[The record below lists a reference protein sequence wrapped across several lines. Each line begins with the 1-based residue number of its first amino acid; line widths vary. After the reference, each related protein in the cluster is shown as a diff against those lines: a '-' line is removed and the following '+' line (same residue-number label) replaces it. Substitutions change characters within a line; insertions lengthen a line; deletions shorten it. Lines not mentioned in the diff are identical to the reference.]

1 MPYGIRLYGDTW
13 APEAARPERGV
24 PEVGW
29 LVGHEHQVWQIL
41 RVTPWPRDKWTEEDR
56 ERVAARGVKA
66 APVNVWMRPH
76 GVALPADP
84 VAARV
89 LEKSFSARPYHTL
102 WWVMRDEHYPV
113 CHRCGEPPPCRE
125 VWAGAVASRHMKELA
140 RFETSGV
147 CPACAEPISKR
158 QKSITFSENLR
169 IPGGPPVT
177 YHRRGRCFWGALTYE
192 KEWVAADPKRR
203 RVQLACPGVVTN
215 HGDGTY
221 ECTEG
226 ADCRGRDTNH
236 DGYQSCG
243 CRVCYVNGHF
253 GCYPKPGAVRRGG

>member
-1 MPYGIRLYGDTW
+1 MPYGVRLYGDTW
-13 APEAARPERGV
+13 APDHARPEQGV
-24 PEVGW
+24 PQVGW
-29 LVGHEHQVWQIL
+29 LVGYEHRVWRVL
-41 RVTPWPRDKWTEEDR
+41 KVTPWPRDKWTDEDR

-66 APVNVWMRPH
+66 APVNVWMRPDD
-76 GVALPADP
+76 VEVPADP
-84 VAARV
+84 VAARR
-89 LEKSFSARPYHTL
+89 LERSFSARPFLTR

-113 CHRCGEPPPCRE
+113 CQRCGEPPPCRE
-125 VWAGAVASRHMKELA
+125 VWAGAVASRHMQELA

-147 CPACAEPISKR
+147 CPACAEPISAR

-192 KEWVAADPKRR
+192 KEWVAADPGRR
-203 RVQLACPGVVTN
+203 RVELSCPGVVTN

-226 ADCRGRDTNH
+226 AGCRGRDANH
-236 DGYQSCG
+236 EGYQACG
-243 CRVCYVNGHF
+243 CRSCHVHGHF
-253 GCYPKPGAVRRGG
+253 GCYPKRGAVRRGG